1 MGLGSILFLVY
12 GASVATYNASLLI
25 PSLTL
30 LGKIKKD
37 GYVST
42 GKDRLSNVVYN
53 KIFTSCVAFDG
64 DQPRW
69 SMYALIPGV
78 NTLLALAT
86 AILAVRNRDKYN
98 DYSDLVY
105 RGFITKDFDNNDK
118 KDDTGDKDKETVTKK
133 DNVIGQTKHMTR
145 KEIIQRLKEE
155 REKLVG
161 GNVDKRNTRGK
172 KLIIK

>member
-1 MGLGSILFLVY
+1 M
-12 GASVATYNASLLI
+12 
-25 PSLTL
+25 
-30 LGKIKKD
+30 
-37 GYVST
+37 
-42 GKDRLSNVVYN
+42 
-53 KIFTSCVAFDG
+53 
-64 DQPRW
+64 
-69 SMYALIPGV
+69 
-78 NTLLALAT
+78 
-86 AILAVRNRDKYN
+86 
-98 DYSDLVY
+98 VY